1 MLNQRRSVFFWF
13 VQPVI
18 QGYIG
23 RPNHKM
29 KLFNLKTGKNSRRT
43 KVNFF
48 TGGFG
53 KAGGVCPVCGGA
65 AIDLALNGI
74 VSSSVLAYD
83 VGI

>member
-1 MLNQRRSVFFWF
+1 VFFLWF
-13 VQPVI
+13 VPLI

-29 KLFNLKTGKNSRRT
+29 KLFNLKTGKNRRRS

-48 TGGFG
+48 TGGFDR
-53 KAGGVCPVCGGA
+53 AGGVCPVCSKA
-65 AIDLALNGI
+65 ARDLGVNGI
-74 VSSSVLAYD
+74 VNSGVPAYN